1 MDARGWVTEFRCM
14 NLNIALRKKMS
25 RDLGLNSSEDGT
37 HIRNNLK
44 EIVLFEVLIEESGW
58 LENPREVRET
68 FVTLDGKD
76 ELCENI
82 VEYWKLCGLNRDQG
96 VQQLSKQEA
105 VKFKDISMLK
115 RDSDETVK
123 EICTMIKELREMI
136 KNISDDN
143 SLKSYISN
151 HFDTDIRM
159 SKKLSIV
166 SNFYENVRQMLT
178 SQSRDTFE
186 EGDEEEEN
194 SQPEP
199 DQE

>member
-68 FVTLDGKD
+68 FVSLDGKD

>member
-194 SQPEP
+194 CQPEP

>member
-178 SQSRDTFE
+178 SQTIDTFE

-194 SQPEP
+194 WQPEP